1 MYVLTTYIIEMEKLF
16 LGLASL
22 IVSSASFADCFITYS
37 ANDSLTKLI
46 AEKGFNF
53 DGYDKL
59 CKRLNA
65 NDAGVAFKTVT
76 QISPYQTTAGVVLS
90 MYPKGNKYKG
100 VTFESVNWLSY
111 TQERTTTAQNQELYS
126 LTMYALQDLA
136 NTVNEDKLKRMLIEV
151 NEIRK
156 ATK

>member
-1 MYVLTTYIIEMEKLF
+1 MKKLF
-16 LGLASL
+16 LGIATL
-22 IVSSASFADCFITYS
+22 IVSSASFANCYINYS
-37 ANDSLTKLI
+37 ANDSLTNLI
-46 AEKGFNF
+46 KEKGFNF

-65 NDAGVAFKTVT
+65 NDAGVIFKTVT

-100 VTFESVNWLSY
+100 VTSESTNWLSY
-111 TQERTTTAQNQELYS
+111 TQERTTNAQNDELYS
-126 LTMYALQDLA
+126 LAMYSLKDLA
-136 NTVNEDKLKRMLIEV
+136 NTVNENKLKNMLTEV
-151 NEIRK
+151 NEIRR